1 MTITTTQPIIRE
13 NSVDKF
19 NVKLNQFEGPF
30 DLLLSLIAKH
40 ELEVTALSLHI
51 VTDDFLQYIKNQGSE
66 WDLDEATEFLV
77 IAATLLDLKTARL
90 LPSGEVEDEED
101 IARLEARDLLFARLM
116 QYKAFKDVSFWLN
129 DQLSIESKRFAR
141 SVSLEPQFANLLP
154 EVLLGLG
161 PNELARLAAKAM
173 EVKTIPSISLSH
185 LHAPAVSVREQAGI
199 IVERLRRVGATTFR
213 SLISGVEV
221 PVVVA
226 RFLAILELFRE
237 SQITLEQESPLAD
250 LYIRW
255 VGTEQ
260 GEIELTDEFD
270 SDTRLSLVKDA
281 ENGGGARWR
290 MKLK

>member
-1 MTITTTQPIIRE
+1 MTMTTTQPIIRE

-40 ELEVTALSLHI
+40 ELEVTALALHI

-66 WDLDEATEFLV
+66 WNLDEATEFLV

-116 QYKAFKDVSFWLN
+116 QYKAFKDVSIWLN
-129 DQLSIESKRFAR
+129 EQLSIESKRFAR

-221 PVVVA
+221 SVVVA
-226 RFLAILELFRE
+226 RFLAVLELFRE

-255 VGTEQ
+255 VGSEQ

-270 SDTRLSLVKDA
+270 AETKLSLVQDTDI
-281 ENGGGARWR
+281 EEVPNGE
-290 MKLK
+290 

>member
-1 MTITTTQPIIRE
+1 MTTATKEPIVVE
-13 NSVDKF
+13 NSADKF

-40 ELEVTALSLHI
+40 ELEVTALALHI
-51 VTDDFLQYIKNQGSE
+51 VTDDFLQYIKNQGST
-66 WDLDEATEFLV
+66 WDLDETTEFLV

-129 DQLSIESKRFAR
+129 EQLGTESKRFAR

-161 PNELARLAAKAM
+161 PNELARRAAKAM

-185 LHAPAVSVREQAGI
+185 LHAPTVSVREQAGI
-199 IVERLRRVGATTFR
+199 IVERLRRVGSTTFR

-221 PVVVA
+221 PVIVA

-237 SQITLEQESPLAD
+237 SQVTLEQESPLAD

-255 VGTEQ
+255 IGSEQ
-260 GEIELTDEFD
+260 GEVQVTAEFD
-270 SDTRLSLVKDA
+270 ESSSQVSLEVVQD
-281 ENGGGARWR
+281 EQ
-290 MKLK
+290 

>member
-1 MTITTTQPIIRE
+1 MTMTTTEPIIRE

-40 ELEVTALSLHI
+40 ELEVTALALHI

-116 QYKAFKDVSFWLN
+116 QYKAFKDVSLWLN
-129 DQLSIESKRFAR
+129 DQLGIESKRYAR

-226 RFLAILELFRE
+226 RFLAVLELFRE

-255 VGTEQ
+255 VGSEQ

-270 SDTRLSLVKDA
+270 SDAKLSLVTNTDIKEVQDG
-281 ENGGGARWR
+281 E
-290 MKLK
+290 

>member
-221 PVVVA
+221 AVVVA

-255 VGTEQ
+255 VGAEQ

-270 SDTRLSLVKDA
+270 SETKLSLVKDV
-281 ENGGGARWR
+281 ENKEVLDGE
-290 MKLK
+290 

>member
-51 VTDDFLQYIKNQGSE
+51 VSDDFLQYIKNQGSE

-226 RFLAILELFRE
+226 RFLAVLELFRE

-255 VGTEQ
+255 VGAEQ

-270 SDTRLSLVKDA
+270 SDTKLSLVKDV
-281 ENGGGARWR
+281 ENEEVLDGE
-290 MKLK
+290 

>member
-1 MTITTTQPIIRE
+1 M
-13 NSVDKF
+13 
-19 NVKLNQFEGPF
+19 
-30 DLLLSLIAKH
+30 
-40 ELEVTALSLHI
+40 
-51 VTDDFLQYIKNQGSE
+51 QYIKNQGSE

-226 RFLAILELFRE
+226 RFLAVLELFRE

-255 VGTEQ
+255 VGAEQ

-270 SDTRLSLVKDA
+270 SDTKLSLVKDV
-281 ENGGGARWR
+281 EIEEVLDGE
-290 MKLK
+290 

>member
-51 VTDDFLQYIKNQGSE
+51 VTDDFLQYIKNQGRE

-226 RFLAILELFRE
+226 RFLAVLELFRE

-255 VGTEQ
+255 VGAEQ

-270 SDTRLSLVKDA
+270 SDTKLSLVKDV
-281 ENGGGARWR
+281 EDEEVLDGE
-290 MKLK
+290 

>member
-1 MTITTTQPIIRE
+1 MTMTTTQPIIRE

-40 ELEVTALSLHI
+40 ELEVTALALHI
-51 VTDDFLQYIKNQGSE
+51 VTDDFLQYIKNQGSQ

-116 QYKAFKDVSFWLN
+116 QYKAFKDVSIWLN

-226 RFLAILELFRE
+226 RFLAVLELFRE

-255 VGTEQ
+255 VGSEQ

-270 SDTRLSLVKDA
+270 SDTKLSLVADTNT
-281 ENGGGARWR
+281 EEVQNGE
-290 MKLK
+290 

>member
-1 MTITTTQPIIRE
+1 MTTATKEPIVVE
-13 NSVDKF
+13 NSADKF

-40 ELEVTALSLHI
+40 ELEVTALALHI
-51 VTDDFLQYIKNQGSE
+51 VTDDFLQYIKNQGST
-66 WDLDEATEFLV
+66 WDLDETTEFLV

-129 DQLSIESKRFAR
+129 EQLGTESKRFAR

-185 LHAPAVSVREQAGI
+185 LHAPTVSVREQAGI
-199 IVERLRRVGATTFR
+199 IVERLRRVGSTTFR

-221 PVVVA
+221 PVIIA

-237 SQITLEQESPLAD
+237 SQVTLEQESPLAD

-255 VGTEQ
+255 IGSEQ
-260 GEIELTDEFD
+260 GEVQVTAEFD
-270 SDTRLSLVKDA
+270 ESSSQVSLEVVQD
-281 ENGGGARWR
+281 EQ
-290 MKLK
+290 

>member
-1 MTITTTQPIIRE
+1 MTMTTTEPIIRE

-40 ELEVTALSLHI
+40 ELEVTALALHI

-101 IARLEARDLLFARLM
+101 IARVEARDLLFARLM
-116 QYKAFKDVSFWLN
+116 QYKAFKDVSLWLN
-129 DQLSIESKRFAR
+129 DQLGIESKRYAR

-226 RFLAILELFRE
+226 RFLAVLELFRE

-255 VGTEQ
+255 VGSEQ

-270 SDTRLSLVKDA
+270 SDAKLSLVTNTDF
-281 ENGGGARWR
+281 EEVQDGE
-290 MKLK
+290 

>member
-1 MTITTTQPIIRE
+1 MTITTSQPIIRE

-40 ELEVTALSLHI
+40 ELEVTALALHI
-51 VTDDFLQYIKNQGSE
+51 VTDDFLQYIKNQGSD
-66 WDLDEATEFLV
+66 WNLDEATEFLV

-129 DQLSIESKRFAR
+129 DQLSSEAKRFAR

-173 EVKTIPSISLSH
+173 EVKTVPSISLSH

-226 RFLAILELFRE
+226 RFLAVLELFRE

-255 VGTEQ
+255 VGSEQ

-270 SDTRLSLVKDA
+270 SDTKLSLVQDTNN
-281 ENGGGARWR
+281 EEVQNG
-290 MKLK
+290 

>member
-1 MTITTTQPIIRE
+1 MTMTTTQPIIRE

-40 ELEVTALSLHI
+40 ELEVTALALHI
-51 VTDDFLQYIKNQGSE
+51 VTDDFLQYIKNQGSQ

-116 QYKAFKDVSFWLN
+116 QYKAFKDVSIWLN

-226 RFLAILELFRE
+226 RFLAVLELFRE

-255 VGTEQ
+255 VGSEQ

-270 SDTRLSLVKDA
+270 SDTKLSLVADTNN
-281 ENGGGARWR
+281 EEVQDGE
-290 MKLK
+290 

>member
-1 MTITTTQPIIRE
+1 MTMTTTQPIIRE

-40 ELEVTALSLHI
+40 ELEVTALALHI
-51 VTDDFLQYIKNQGSE
+51 VTDDFLQYIKNQGSQ

-116 QYKAFKDVSFWLN
+116 QYKAFKDVSIWLN

-173 EVKTIPSISLSH
+173 EVKTIPSVSLSH

-226 RFLAILELFRE
+226 RFLAVLELFRE

-255 VGTEQ
+255 VGSEQ

-270 SDTRLSLVKDA
+270 SDSKLSLVADTNN
-281 ENGGGARWR
+281 EEVQNGE
-290 MKLK
+290 

>member
-1 MTITTTQPIIRE
+1 MTTATKDPIVIE

-40 ELEVTALSLHI
+40 ELEVTALALHI
-51 VTDDFLQYIKNQGSE
+51 VTDDFLQYIKNQGST
-66 WDLDEATEFLV
+66 WDLDETTEFLV

-129 DQLSIESKRFAR
+129 EQLGIESKRFAR

-173 EVKTIPSISLSH
+173 EVKTIPSISLTH
-185 LHAPAVSVREQAGI
+185 LHAPTVSVREQAGI
-199 IVERLRRVGATTFR
+199 IVERLRRVGSTTFR

-221 PVVVA
+221 PVIVA

-237 SQITLEQESPLAD
+237 SQVTLEQESPLAD

-255 VGTEQ
+255 IGSEQ
-260 GEIELTDEFD
+260 GEVQVTAEFD
-270 SDTRLSLVKDA
+270 ESTTPVSLEVVED
-281 ENGGGARWR
+281 EQ
-290 MKLK
+290 

>member
-1 MTITTTQPIIRE
+1 MTMTTTQPIIRE

-255 VGTEQ
+255 VGAEQ

-270 SDTRLSLVKDA
+270 SDTKLSLVKDA
-281 ENGGGARWR
+281 ENGEVLDGE
-290 MKLK
+290 

>member
-13 NSVDKF
+13 NSIDKF

-40 ELEVTALSLHI
+40 ELEVTALALHI
-51 VTDDFLQYIKNQGSE
+51 VTDDFLQYIKNQGSD

-116 QYKAFKDVSFWLN
+116 QYKAFKDVSVWLN

-161 PNELARLAAKAM
+161 PNELAKLAARAM

-213 SLISGVEV
+213 SLISGVEI

-226 RFLAILELFRE
+226 RFLAVLELFRE

-255 VGTEQ
+255 VGSEQ

-270 SDTRLSLVKDA
+270 SETNLSLVKDSNS
-281 ENGGGARWR
+281 EEVQDGG
-290 MKLK
+290 

>member
-255 VGTEQ
+255 VGAEQ

-270 SDTRLSLVKDA
+270 SDTKLSLVKDA
-281 ENGGGARWR
+281 ENGEVLDG
-290 MKLK
+290 K

>member
-1 MTITTTQPIIRE
+1 MTMTTTEPIIRE

-40 ELEVTALSLHI
+40 ELEVTALALHI
-51 VTDDFLQYIKNQGSE
+51 VTDDFLQYIKSQGSE

-116 QYKAFKDVSFWLN
+116 QYKAFKDVSIWLN

-226 RFLAILELFRE
+226 RFLAVLELFRE

-270 SDTRLSLVKDA
+270 SDTKLSLVKDA
-281 ENGGGARWR
+281 EDGEVLDGE
-290 MKLK
+290 

>member
-255 VGTEQ
+255 VGAEQ

-270 SDTRLSLVKDA
+270 SDTKLSLVKDA
-281 ENGGGARWR
+281 ENGEVLDGE
-290 MKLK
+290 

>member
-1 MTITTTQPIIRE
+1 MTTATKEPIVVE
-13 NSVDKF
+13 NSADKF

-40 ELEVTALSLHI
+40 ELEVTALALHI
-51 VTDDFLQYIKNQGSE
+51 VTDDFLQYIKNQGST
-66 WDLDEATEFLV
+66 WDLDETTEFLV

-129 DQLSIESKRFAR
+129 EQLGIESKRFAR

-185 LHAPAVSVREQAGI
+185 LHAPTVSVREQAGI
-199 IVERLRRVGATTFR
+199 IVERLRRVGSTTFR

-221 PVVVA
+221 SVIVA

-237 SQITLEQESPLAD
+237 SQVTLEQESPLAD

-255 VGTEQ
+255 IGSKQ
-260 GEIELTDEFD
+260 GEVQVTAEFD
-270 SDTRLSLVKDA
+270 ESSTHVNLEVVQD
-281 ENGGGARWR
+281 EQ
-290 MKLK
+290 

>member
-1 MTITTTQPIIRE
+1 MTTATKEPIVVE
-13 NSVDKF
+13 NSADKF

-40 ELEVTALSLHI
+40 ELEVTALALHI
-51 VTDDFLQYIKNQGSE
+51 VTDDFLQYIKNQGST
-66 WDLDEATEFLV
+66 WDLDETTEFLV

-129 DQLSIESKRFAR
+129 EQLGTESKRFAR

-173 EVKTIPSISLSH
+173 EVKTIPFISLSH
-185 LHAPAVSVREQAGI
+185 LHAPTVSVREQAGI
-199 IVERLRRVGATTFR
+199 IVERLRRVGSTTFR

-221 PVVVA
+221 PVIIA

-237 SQITLEQESPLAD
+237 SQVTLEQESPLAD

-255 VGTEQ
+255 IGSEQ
-260 GEIELTDEFD
+260 GEVQVTAEFD
-270 SDTRLSLVKDA
+270 ESSTQVNLEVVQD
-281 ENGGGARWR
+281 EQ
-290 MKLK
+290 

>member
-1 MTITTTQPIIRE
+1 MTTATKEPIVVE
-13 NSVDKF
+13 NSADKF

-40 ELEVTALSLHI
+40 ELEVTALALHV
-51 VTDDFLQYIKNQGSE
+51 VTDDFLQYIKNQGST
-66 WDLDEATEFLV
+66 WDLDETTEFLV

-129 DQLSIESKRFAR
+129 EQLGTESKRFAR

-185 LHAPAVSVREQAGI
+185 LHAPTVSVREQAGI
-199 IVERLRRVGATTFR
+199 IVERLRRVGSTTFR

-221 PVVVA
+221 PVIVA

-237 SQITLEQESPLAD
+237 SQVTLEQESPLAD

-255 VGTEQ
+255 IGSEQ
-260 GEIELTDEFD
+260 GEVQVTAEFD
-270 SDTRLSLVKDA
+270 ESTTHLNLEVVQD
-281 ENGGGARWR
+281 EQ
-290 MKLK
+290 

>member
-1 MTITTTQPIIRE
+1 MTTATKEPILIE

-40 ELEVTALSLHI
+40 ELEVTALALHI
-51 VTDDFLQYIKNQGSE
+51 VTDDFLQYIKNQGST
-66 WDLDEATEFLV
+66 WDLDETTEFLV

-129 DQLSIESKRFAR
+129 EQLGIESKRFAR

-173 EVKTIPSISLSH
+173 EVKTIPSISLTH
-185 LHAPAVSVREQAGI
+185 LHAPTVSVREQAGI
-199 IVERLRRVGATTFR
+199 IVERLRRVGSTTFR

-221 PVVVA
+221 PVIVA

-237 SQITLEQESPLAD
+237 SQVTLEQESPLAD

-255 VGTEQ
+255 IGSEQ
-260 GEIELTDEFD
+260 GDVQVTAEFD
-270 SDTRLSLVKDA
+270 ESTTPVSLEVVED
-281 ENGGGARWR
+281 EQ
-290 MKLK
+290 

>member
-1 MTITTTQPIIRE
+1 MTMTTTQPIIRE

-226 RFLAILELFRE
+226 RFLAVLELFRE

-255 VGTEQ
+255 VGAEQ

-270 SDTRLSLVKDA
+270 SDTKLSLVKDV
-281 ENGGGARWR
+281 EIEEVLDGE
-290 MKLK
+290 

>member
-1 MTITTTQPIIRE
+1 MTTATKDPIIIE

-40 ELEVTALSLHI
+40 ELEVTALALHI
-51 VTDDFLQYIKNQGSE
+51 VTDDFLQYIKNQGSS
-66 WDLDEATEFLV
+66 WDLDETTEFLV

-129 DQLSIESKRFAR
+129 EQLGIESKRYAR

-173 EVKTIPSISLSH
+173 EVKAVPSISLTH
-185 LHAPAVSVREQAGI
+185 LHAPTVSVREQAGI
-199 IVERLRRVGATTFR
+199 IVERLRRVGSTTFR

-221 PVVVA
+221 PVIVA
-226 RFLAILELFRE
+226 RFLAVLELFRE

-255 VGTEQ
+255 VGAEQ
-260 GEIELTDEFD
+260 GEIQVTAEFD
-270 SDTRLSLVKDA
+270 EDSTEVSLEVLQD
-281 ENGGGARWR
+281 EQ
-290 MKLK
+290 

>member
-1 MTITTTQPIIRE
+1 MTTTQPIIRE

-40 ELEVTALSLHI
+40 ELAVTALSLHI
-51 VTDDFLQYIKNQGSE
+51 VSDDFLQYIKNQGSE

-255 VGTEQ
+255 VGAEQ

-270 SDTRLSLVKDA
+270 SDTKLSLVKDV
-281 ENGGGARWR
+281 EIEEVLDGE
-290 MKLK
+290 

>member
-1 MTITTTQPIIRE
+1 MTTTQPIIRE

-255 VGTEQ
+255 VGAEQ

-270 SDTRLSLVKDA
+270 SDTKLSLVKDV
-281 ENGGGARWR
+281 ENEEVLDGE
-290 MKLK
+290 

>member
-1 MTITTTQPIIRE
+1 
-13 NSVDKF
+13 
-19 NVKLNQFEGPF
+19 
-30 DLLLSLIAKH
+30 
-40 ELEVTALSLHI
+40 
-51 VTDDFLQYIKNQGSE
+51 
-66 WDLDEATEFLV
+66 
-77 IAATLLDLKTARL
+77 L

-101 IARLEARDLLFARLM
+101 IARLEARALLFARLM
-116 QYKAFKDVSFWLN
+116 QYKAFKDVSIWLN
-129 DQLSIESKRFAR
+129 DQLGIESKRFAR

-226 RFLAILELFRE
+226 RFLAVLELFRE
-237 SQITLEQESPLAD
+237 SQITLEQESPLSD

-255 VGTEQ
+255 VGSEQ

-270 SDTRLSLVKDA
+270 SETKLSLVKDT
-281 ENGGGARWR
+281 EIEEVQDGE
-290 MKLK
+290 

>member
-1 MTITTTQPIIRE
+1 MTMTTTQPIIRE

-40 ELEVTALSLHI
+40 ELEVTALALHI
-51 VTDDFLQYIKNQGSE
+51 VTDDFLQYIKNQGSQ

-116 QYKAFKDVSFWLN
+116 QYKAFKDVSIWLN

-226 RFLAILELFRE
+226 RFLAVLELFRE

-255 VGTEQ
+255 VGSEQ

-270 SDTRLSLVKDA
+270 SDTKLSLVADA
-281 ENGGGARWR
+281 NNEEVQDGE
-290 MKLK
+290 

>member
-1 MTITTTQPIIRE
+1 
-13 NSVDKF
+13 
-19 NVKLNQFEGPF
+19 
-30 DLLLSLIAKH
+30 
-40 ELEVTALSLHI
+40 
-51 VTDDFLQYIKNQGSE
+51 LQYIKNQGSE

-255 VGTEQ
+255 VGAEQ

-281 ENGGGARWR
+281 ENGEVLDGE
-290 MKLK
+290 

>member
-255 VGTEQ
+255 VGAEQ

-270 SDTRLSLVKDA
+270 SDTKLSLVTDQINEEVQDGK
-281 ENGGGARWR
+281 
-290 MKLK
+290 

>member
-1 MTITTTQPIIRE
+1 MTTATKEPIVVE
-13 NSVDKF
+13 NSADKF

-40 ELEVTALSLHI
+40 ELEVTALALHI
-51 VTDDFLQYIKNQGSE
+51 VTDDFLQYIKNQGST
-66 WDLDEATEFLV
+66 WDLDETTEFLV

-129 DQLSIESKRFAR
+129 EQLGVESKRFAR

-185 LHAPAVSVREQAGI
+185 LHAPTVSVREQAGI
-199 IVERLRRVGATTFR
+199 IVERLRRVGSTTFR

-221 PVVVA
+221 SVIVA

-237 SQITLEQESPLAD
+237 SQVTLEQESPLAD

-255 VGTEQ
+255 IGSEQ
-260 GEIELTDEFD
+260 GEVQVTAEFD
-270 SDTRLSLVKDA
+270 ESSTQVSLEVVQD
-281 ENGGGARWR
+281 EQ
-290 MKLK
+290 

>member
-154 EVLLGLG
+154 DVLLGLG

-255 VGTEQ
+255 VGAEQ

-270 SDTRLSLVKDA
+270 SDTKLSLVKDA
-281 ENGGGARWR
+281 ENGEVLDGE
-290 MKLK
+290 

>member
-1 MTITTTQPIIRE
+1 MTMTTTEPIIRE

-40 ELEVTALSLHI
+40 ELEVTALALHI

-116 QYKAFKDVSFWLN
+116 QYKAFKDVSIWLN
-129 DQLSIESKRFAR
+129 DQLGIESKRYAR

-226 RFLAILELFRE
+226 RFLAVLELFRE

-255 VGTEQ
+255 VGSEQ

-270 SDTRLSLVKDA
+270 SDAKLSLVTNTDF
-281 ENGGGARWR
+281 EEVQDGE
-290 MKLK
+290 

>member
-1 MTITTTQPIIRE
+1 MTTATKDPIIIE

-40 ELEVTALSLHI
+40 ELEVTALALHI
-51 VTDDFLQYIKNQGSE
+51 VTDDFLQYIKNQGSS
-66 WDLDEATEFLV
+66 WDLDETTEFLV

-129 DQLSIESKRFAR
+129 EQLGIESKRYAR

-173 EVKTIPSISLSH
+173 EVKAVPSISLTH
-185 LHAPAVSVREQAGI
+185 LHAPTVSVREQAGI
-199 IVERLRRVGATTFR
+199 IVERLRRVGSTTFR

-221 PVVVA
+221 PVIVA
-226 RFLAILELFRE
+226 RFLAVLELFRE

-255 VGTEQ
+255 VGAEQ
-260 GEIELTDEFD
+260 GEIQVTAEFD
-270 SDTRLSLVKDA
+270 EALTEVSLEVLQD
-281 ENGGGARWR
+281 EQ
-290 MKLK
+290 